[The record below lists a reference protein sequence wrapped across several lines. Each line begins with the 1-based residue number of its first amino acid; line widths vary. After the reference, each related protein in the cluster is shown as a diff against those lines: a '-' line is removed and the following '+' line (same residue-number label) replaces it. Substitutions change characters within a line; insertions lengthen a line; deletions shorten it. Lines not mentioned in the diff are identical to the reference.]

1 MSAPYVIAAS
11 MLGCAFG
18 WLLVPWAS
26 DVLLHRVRDRAD
38 AWWAESLEAYRAFKR
53 DHPEDEPSSSAS
65 GTEGAVG
72 IWRDE
77 AFAAGLAG
85 SLTEERLQA
94 LAAAGFKVG
103 DLEAAGTADERC
115 RRYSFEP
122 RPRSRML
129 CAAALGAAFA
139 VAAAIVPSV
148 PAAAMLG
155 ICASAMAVSV
165 VCDLRARVIPLEAHS
180 CTSAGLRWALARLR
194 PRGRGGRLGNRALRG
209 SGLGAG
215 EPPAGSAL
223 SRRGGGQG
231 RRALHGGAVLGDGR
245 RRPVRVRGLL
255 YARGPRSLGRVCGGE
270 AEAGRRHAH
279 GAVPLGMACLR
290 RGGWC
295 GMGVSARL

>member
-11 MLGCAFG
+11 MIGCAFG

-77 AFAAGLAG
+77 AFVAGLAG

-103 DLEAAGTADERC
+103 GLEAAGTADERR

-129 CAAALGAAFA
+129 CAAALGTAFA
-139 VAAAIVPSV
+139 VVATIVPGV

-165 VCDLRARVIPLEAHS
+165 VCDLRARVIPLEACGLVAVAGTAFHLLA
-180 CTSAGLRWALARLR
+180 CGPAGAAAGLGTALFVA
-194 PRGRGGRLGNRALRG
+194 
-209 SGLGAG
+209 
-215 EPPAGSAL
+215 AGSAL
-223 SRRGGGQG
+223 ANRLLGARCPW
-231 RRALHGGAVLGDGR
+231 RRAPAPCAGS
-245 RRPVRVRGLL
+245 RPAIRLRASQPWPGVRWG
-255 YARGPRSLGRVCGGE
+255 S
-270 AEAGRRHAH
+270 
-279 GAVPLGMACLR
+279 
-290 RGGWC
+290 
-295 GMGVSARL
+295 

>member
-11 MLGCAFG
+11 MIGCAFG

-77 AFAAGLAG
+77 AFVAGLAG

-103 DLEAAGTADERC
+103 GLEAAGTADERR

-129 CAAALGAAFA
+129 CAAALGTAFA
-139 VAAAIVPSV
+139 VVATIVPGV

-165 VCDLRARVIPLEAHS
+165 VCDLRARVIPLEA
-180 CTSAGLRWALARLR
+180 CGLVAVWNLACGLAPPPVPAQRLESARWSDC
-194 PRGRGGRLGNRALRG
+194 GGSWRRWR
-209 SGLGAG
+209 
-215 EPPAGSAL
+215 EPPT
-223 SRRGGGQG
+223 
-231 RRALHGGAVLGDGR
+231 RASLISPAIT
-245 RRPVRVRGLL
+245 
-255 YARGPRSLGRVCGGE
+255 GPRARPAVCTGR
-270 AEAGRRHAH
+270 
-279 GAVPLGMACLR
+279 
-290 RGGWC
+290 
-295 GMGVSARL
+295 S

>member
-38 AWWAESLEAYRAFKR
+38 AWWDESLEAYRAFKR
-53 DHPEDEPSSSAS
+53 DHPEDEPSSLTS

-85 SLTEERLQA
+85 SLT
-94 LAAAGFKVG
+94 
-103 DLEAAGTADERC
+103 DERR

-139 VAAAIVPSV
+139 VAAAIVPSA

-165 VCDLRARVIPLEAHS
+165 VCALRARVIPLEA
-180 CTSAGLRWALARLR
+180 CGLMAVAGTAFQLLACGPAGAAAGLGTALIVA
-194 PRGRGGRLGNRALRG
+194 
-209 SGLGAG
+209 
-215 EPPAGSAL
+215 AGSAL
-223 SRRGGGQG
+223 ANRLLGARCP
-231 RRALHGGAVLGDGR
+231 GGAVGRGDVRCMGALSLATGAGALCGFAACYTLAGLAALAGCVVGKLKLGDGM
-245 RRPVRVRGLL
+245 PMAPFLSAWL
-255 YARGPRSLGRVCGGE
+255 ACG
-270 AEAGRRHAH
+270 AAV
-279 GAVPLGMACLR
+279 GAA
-290 RGGWC
+290 W
-295 GMGVSARL
+295 A